1 MDNISLLLPCKNDE
15 KIIHDNILPLIK
27 FLNSNLNNF
36 EILIISN
43 GSNKNN
49 LSYLLKMKDFD
60 KRIKYHI
67 LDKKGKG
74 RAIRFGLNNSQ
85 YENVLLFDSDFAYD
99 FHDIKNFITEDT
111 SLTPFLVGT
120 RYLDQNDKTSK
131 TRKLFGKIYNKI
143 FNFLFQKN
151 LPDTQ
156 AGFKLINIKKF
167 EAAKYIKLNNFSYDV
182 ELFILA
188 YKNFIKIK
196 RIPIKVKNNNGNT
209 SINLLLTPIRMLLDL
224 LYLKFKY
231 KNF

>member
-1 MDNISLLLPCKNDE
+1 MSKSVVIVYDNYFPT
-15 KIIHDNILPLIK
+15 
-27 FLNSNLNNF
+27 
-36 EILIISN
+36 EIAEDLYQ
-43 GSNKNN
+43 G
-49 LSYLLKMKDFD
+49 LGKMPYSWFD

-143 FNFLFQKN
+143 FNFLFQK
-151 LPDTQ
+151 
-156 AGFKLINIKKF
+156 
-167 EAAKYIKLNNFSYDV
+167 
-182 ELFILA
+182 
-188 YKNFIKIK
+188 
-196 RIPIKVKNNNGNT
+196 
-209 SINLLLTPIRMLLDL
+209 
-224 LYLKFKY
+224 
-231 KNF
+231 